1 MFRKDYLMGMIEDMT
16 SMIAKAFGL
25 KEQKKYTEA
34 LWELDDL
41 MRKNFRLNSELV
53 NRMPTN
59 EIIEMFRVGSTVE
72 VDQLQGLARMLRAE
86 SDIYEASEKPEDAVV
101 RRIKALHLFLY
112 SAVNGADRSLLNYPE
127 HVDELLDQLEEYVLP
142 AAVEKLMVEYE
153 EQEGYY
159 DNAADALQR
168 LNELDATEGM
178 ATGAAFYDR
187 LHLKTDEQ
195 LEAGGITRA
204 NVEEGRSRFQN

>member
-178 ATGAAFYDR
+178 ATGAALYER

-195 LEAGGITRA
+195 LEAGGMTRA
-204 NVEEGRSRFQN
+204 DVEEGRSRFQN

>member
-59 EIIEMFRVGSTVE
+59 EIIEMFRVGTTVE

-178 ATGAAFYDR
+178 ATGAAFYER

-204 NVEEGRSRFQN
+204 DVEEGRSRFQN

>member
-72 VDQLQGLARMLRAE
+72 VDQLQGLARMLRAD

-178 ATGAAFYDR
+178 ATGAALYER

-204 NVEEGRSRFQN
+204 DVEEGRSRFQN

>member
-178 ATGAAFYDR
+178 ATGAALYER

-204 NVEEGRSRFQN
+204 DVEEGRSRFQN

>member
-86 SDIYEASEKPEDAVV
+86 SDIYEASEKLEDAVV

-178 ATGAAFYDR
+178 AIGTAFYER

-195 LEAGGITRA
+195 LEAGGMTRA
-204 NVEEGRSRFQN
+204 DVEEGRSRFQN

>member
-204 NVEEGRSRFQN
+204 DVEEGRSRFQN

>member
-178 ATGAAFYDR
+178 ATGAAFYER

-204 NVEEGRSRFQN
+204 DVEEGRSRFQN

>member
-53 NRMPTN
+53 NRMPTD
-59 EIIEMFRVGSTVE
+59 EIIEMFRVGPTVE

-86 SDIYEASEKPEDAVV
+86 SDIYEASEKPEEAVV
-101 RRIKALHLFLY
+101 RRIKALHLFVY
-112 SAVNGADRSLLNYPE
+112 SAIHGADRDLLNYPE
-127 HVDELLDQLEEYVLP
+127 HVDELLDELEEYKIP

-159 DNAADALQR
+159 DNAVDALHR
-168 LNELDATEGM
+168 LIELDVAEGT
-178 ATGAAFYDR
+178 AAGAAFYER

-195 LEAGGITRA
+195 LEAGGLTRA
-204 NVEEGRSRFQN
+204 DVDAGRSRFQN

>member
-168 LNELDATEGM
+168 LNELDANEGW

-195 LEAGGITRA
+195 LEAGGMTRA
-204 NVEEGRSRFQN
+204 DVEEGRSRFQN

>member
-59 EIIEMFRVGSTVE
+59 EIIEMFRVGTTVE

-178 ATGAAFYDR
+178 VTGAAFYER

-195 LEAGGITRA
+195 LEAGGMTRA
-204 NVEEGRSRFQN
+204 DVEEGRSRFQN

>member
-1 MFRKDYLMGMIEDMT
+1 MFRKDYLVGMIEDMT

-59 EIIEMFRVGSTVE
+59 EIIEMFRIGPTVE
-72 VDQLQGLARMLRAE
+72 VDQLQGLARILRAE
-86 SDIYEASEKPEDAVV
+86 SDIYEASDKQEEAVV

-159 DNAADALQR
+159 DNAVDALQR
-168 LNELDATEGM
+168 LNELDAAEGM
-178 ATGAAFYDR
+178 AAGAAFYER

-195 LEAGGITRA
+195 LEAGGLTRTD
-204 NVEEGRSRFQN
+204 VEEGRSRFQN

>member
-53 NRMPTN
+53 NRMPVDQ
-59 EIIEMFRVGSTVE
+59 IIDMFRVGPTVE

-86 SDIYEASEKPEDAVV
+86 SDIYEASDKQDEAVV

-112 SAVNGADRSLLNYPE
+112 SAVHGADRDLLNYPE
-127 HVDELLDQLEEYVLP
+127 HVDELLDELEQYVLP
-142 AAVEKLMVEYE
+142 AVVEKCMVEYE

-168 LNELDATEGM
+168 LNELDAAEGL
-178 ATGAAFYDR
+178 AAGAAFYER
-187 LHLKTDEQ
+187 MHLKTDAQ
-195 LEAGGITRA
+195 LEAGGLTRA
-204 NVEEGRSRFQN
+204 EVEAGRSRFQN

>member
-1 MFRKDYLMGMIEDMT
+1 MFRKDYLVGMIEDMT

-34 LWELDDL
+34 LWEMDDL

-53 NRMPTN
+53 NRMPTV
-59 EIIEMFRVGSTVE
+59 EIIEMFRIGPTVE
-72 VDQLQGLARMLRAE
+72 VDQLQGLARILRVE
-86 SDIYEASEKPEDAVV
+86 SDIYEASDKQEEAVV

-112 SAVNGADRSLLNYPE
+112 SAVHGADRDLLNYPQ
-127 HVDELLDQLEEYVLP
+127 HIDELLDELEEYLLP
-142 AAVEKLMVEYE
+142 AAVEKWMVEYE

-168 LNELDATEGM
+168 LNELDAAEGM
-178 ATGAAFYDR
+178 AAGAAFYER

-195 LEAGGITRA
+195 LEAGGLTRA
-204 NVEEGRSRFQN
+204 EVEEGRRRFQN

>member
-1 MFRKDYLMGMIEDMT
+1 MFRKDYLVGMIEDMT

-59 EIIEMFRVGSTVE
+59 EIIEMFRIGPTVE
-72 VDQLQGLARMLRAE
+72 VDQLQGLARILRAE
-86 SDIYEASEKPEDAVV
+86 SDIYEASDKQEDAVV

-142 AAVEKLMVEYE
+142 SAVEKLMVEYE

-159 DNAADALQR
+159 DNAVDALQR
-168 LNELDATEGM
+168 LNELDAAEGM
-178 ATGAAFYDR
+178 AAGAAFYER

-195 LEAGGITRA
+195 LEAGGLTRTD
-204 NVEEGRSRFQN
+204 VEEGRSRFQN

>member
-178 ATGAAFYDR
+178 ATGAAFYGR

-204 NVEEGRSRFQN
+204 DVEEGRSRFQN